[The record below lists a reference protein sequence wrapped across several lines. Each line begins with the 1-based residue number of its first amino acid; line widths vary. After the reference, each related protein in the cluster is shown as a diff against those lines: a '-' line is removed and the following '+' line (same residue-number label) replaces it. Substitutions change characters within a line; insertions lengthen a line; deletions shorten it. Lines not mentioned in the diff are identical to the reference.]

1 MENDL
6 TPALQQLAEQGRA
19 AAAVIGLASTEQKN
33 AALLAAASGIE
44 RASAAILA
52 ANAVELEQARAAKMS
67 DGLLDRLRLTA
78 ERIQAMADGV
88 RHVAALPYPVGRVWA
103 AWPRPNGLQIQRVS
117 IPIGVIAMV
126 YESRPNVTADA
137 AALCLKSGNVVVLRP
152 ARECFAS
159 AQLIAAC
166 FAEALLAVDLPP
178 AAVSMVPSAD
188 RALVTALVQLH
199 GLIDLVI
206 PRGGPAL
213 QQMMVEQARVPVLQ
227 HLAGLCHVY
236 VHRDAE
242 LAMARA
248 VVLNAKMRRVGVC
261 GAAETLLIDAA
272 VAPTHLPSILQDLA
286 DAGCEIRGDATT
298 QQLFPASLPASE
310 ADWQT
315 EYLAPILSVRVV
327 EDIEVAIAH
336 INHYGSHHTDSIIT
350 QDTAAAARFLAA
362 VDSAMV
368 LHNASTQFADG
379 GEFGF
384 GAEIGIATGRLHARG
399 PVGLEQ
405 LTTYKYQ
412 LLGDGNCRP

>member
-1 MENDL
+1 
-6 TPALQQLAEQGRA
+6 
-19 AAAVIGLASTEQKN
+19 
-33 AALLAAASGIE
+33 
-44 RASAAILA
+44 
-52 ANAVELEQARAAKMS
+52 
-67 DGLLDRLRLTA
+67 
-78 ERIQAMADGV
+78 
-88 RHVAALPYPVGRVWA
+88 
-103 AWPRPNGLQIQRVS
+103 
-117 IPIGVIAMV
+117 MV

-166 FAEALLAVDLPP
+166 FAEALLAVGLPP

-272 VAPTHLPSILQDLA
+272 AAPTHLPSILQDLA